1 MMKKDKNV
9 EIKACFRS
17 PKNENIPAGKDIL
30 KHKGSSTE
38 RCVFRQDCH

>member
-17 PKNENIPAGKDIL
+17 PKNENLPAGKDIL
-30 KHKGSSTE
+30 KA
-38 RCVFRQDCH
+38 